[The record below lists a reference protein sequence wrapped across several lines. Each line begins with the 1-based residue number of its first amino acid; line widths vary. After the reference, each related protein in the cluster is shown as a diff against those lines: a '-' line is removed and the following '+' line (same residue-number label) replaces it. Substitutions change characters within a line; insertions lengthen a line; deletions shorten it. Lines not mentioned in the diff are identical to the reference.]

1 MLFAIGTKVRLKH
14 TGDQGEVTEMLA
26 DGMLN
31 VWIPS
36 QQMEIPIFEEDLIR
50 EQDYQATPKQAKKPT
65 ISPIVNTSTKKLVQ
79 YTSPIATDQ
88 YTVFK
93 SQGLQLAFDPQYD
106 IEGLTT
112 HYQVFLLNDSKAEF
126 IFSVQRNL
134 PNHFAKKMHGKLTAY
149 SSYQLTDLLFDQLN
163 DTPTYDLE
171 CWEVTTAGT
180 GNKQQK
186 TLKIKAKQFFKKVKI
201 APLLD
206 RAVHLYLLF
215 NSITP
220 QQKVKEEDLKSYTQ
234 KNVRPV
240 KYQKLGKRSYSIH
253 DVEEYA
259 NFTGEIDLHIENL
272 SSRKG
277 KMSSSEKL
285 QLQLDHFEQYIEK
298 AIRLGVPRIYVIHGI
313 GKGKLKNM
321 IASRLIQMPEVKT
334 FKNEYHP
341 RYGWGATEVIF

>member
-31 VWIPS
+31 VWIPT

-50 EQDYQATPKQAKKPT
+50 EQDYQETPTKTKTNPTPIAATPTEK
-65 ISPIVNTSTKKLVQ
+65 IIQ
-79 YTSPIATDQ
+79 YAAPATTDN
-88 YTVFK
+88 YAAFK
-93 SQGLQLAFDPQYD
+93 SQGLQLAFDPKYD

-112 HYQVFLLNDSKAEF
+112 HYEVFLLNDMASEF
-126 IFSVQRNL
+126 IFSTQRNL
-134 PNHFAKKMHGKLTAY
+134 PNQSTKKTHGKITAY
-149 SSYQLTDLLFDQLN
+149 ASYQLADLLFDQLN
-163 DTPTYDLE
+163 DTPTYEIE

-206 RAVHLYLLF
+206 RAVHLYVLF
-215 NSITP
+215 DSLAS
-220 QQKVKEEDLKSYTQ
+220 KKLDKEEDLKSYTQ

-240 KYQKLGKRSYSIH
+240 QYQKSRNNSYNVH
-253 DVEEYA
+253 NVEEYA
-259 NFTGEIDLHIENL
+259 NFKGEIDLHIENL
-272 SSRKG
+272 ASRKG

-285 QLQLDHFEQYIEK
+285 QLQLDHFEKYIDK

-321 IASRLIQMPEVKT
+321 IASRLIQMPEVTT

>member
-31 VWIPS
+31 VWIPA
-36 QQMEIPIFEEDLIR
+36 QDMEIPIFEEDLIR
-50 EQDYQATPKQAKKPT
+50 EQDYRAPINKIKTTSTPITPKD
-65 ISPIVNTSTKKLVQ
+65 KLVQ
-79 YTSPIATDQ
+79 YAPPATTDQ
-88 YTVFK
+88 YTTFK
-93 SQGLQLAFDPQYD
+93 SQGLQLAFDPKYD

-112 HYQVFLLNDSKAEF
+112 HYQVFLLNDTTAEF
-126 IFSVQRNL
+126 IFSSQRIL
-134 PNHFAKKMHGKLTAY
+134 PDQSTKITHGKLTAH
-149 SSYQLTDLLFDQLN
+149 SSYQLEDLLFDQLN
-163 DTPTYDLE
+163 DTPTYEIE
-171 CWEVTTAGT
+171 CWKVTTAGT
-180 GNKQQK
+180 GNKQDK
-186 TLKIKAKQFFKKVKI
+186 SLKIKAKQFFKKVKI
-201 APLLD
+201 APLID
-206 RAVHLYLLF
+206 RAVHLYILF
-215 NSITP
+215 D
-220 QQKVKEEDLKSYTQ
+220 KVATKKSAKAEDLKTYTQ

-240 KYQKLGKRSYSIH
+240 HLQRPNPNKYKVH

-259 NFTGEIDLHIENL
+259 NFSGEIDLHIENL

-277 KMSSSEKL
+277 KMNSSEKL
-285 QLQLDHFEQYIEK
+285 QLQLEHFERYIEK

-313 GKGKLKNM
+313 GKGKLRNM

>member
-14 TGDQGEVTEMLA
+14 TGDHGEVTEMLA

-31 VWIPS
+31 VWIPA
-36 QQMEIPIFEEDLIR
+36 QEMEIPVFEDDLVR
-50 EQDYQATPKQAKKPT
+50 EQDFKAAPKKNKKPAPVATPPVEK
-65 ISPIVNTSTKKLVQ
+65 IVQ
-79 YTSPIATDQ
+79 YAPPATTDN
-88 YTVFK
+88 YTTFK
-93 SQGLQLAFDPQYD
+93 SQGLQLAFDPKYD

-112 HYQVFLLNDSKAEF
+112 HYQVFLLNDSTAEF
-126 IFSVQRNL
+126 LFSSQRTL
-134 PNHFAKKMHGKLTAY
+134 PNQSAKKTHGKLTAH
-149 SSYQLTDLLFDQLN
+149 STYQLEDVLFDQLN
-163 DTPTYDLE
+163 DTPIYEIE
-171 CWEVTTAGT
+171 CWEITTAGT

-186 TLKIKAKQFFKKVKI
+186 TLKVKAKQFFKKVKI

-206 RAVHLYLLF
+206 RAVHLYVLF
-215 NSITP
+215 DRVIP
-220 QQKVKEEDLKSYTQ
+220 KKKEKEDDLKSYTQ

-240 KYQKLGKRSYSIH
+240 QYQKTGNQNYNVH
-253 DVEEYA
+253 DVKEYA

-272 SSRKG
+272 PSRKG
-277 KMSSSEKL
+277 KMSSGEKL
-285 QLQLDHFEQYIEK
+285 QLQLDHFEKYVDK

>member
-14 TGDQGEVTEMLA
+14 TGDQGEVTKMLA

-31 VWIPS
+31 VWIPA
-36 QQMEIPIFEEDLIR
+36 QEMEIPIFEEDLIR
-50 EQDYQATPKQAKKPT
+50 EQDYQTKPKKTKKSIPSLPVPT
-65 ISPIVNTSTKKLVQ
+65 TKKLVQ
-79 YTSPIATDQ
+79 YTPPVVNEQ
-88 YTVFK
+88 YTVFE
-93 SQGLQLAFDPQYD
+93 SQGLQLVFDPKYD

-112 HYQVFLLNDSKAEF
+112 HYAVFLLNDAKAEF
-126 IFSVQRNL
+126 IFSIQRHL
-134 PNHFAKKMHGKLTAY
+134 PNRFAKKTHGKLTAY
-149 SSYQLTDLLFDQLN
+149 STYQLDNLLFDQLN
-163 DTPTYDLE
+163 DTPTYEIE
-171 CWEVTTAGT
+171 CWKVTTAGT

-186 TLKIKAKQFFKKVKI
+186 MLKIKAKQFFKKVKI
-201 APLLD
+201 ASLLD

-215 NSITP
+215 DTITP
-220 QQKVKEEDLKSYTQ
+220 KKKTKEDDLKSYTQ

-240 KYQKLGKRSYSIH
+240 QYQEARNQQYNVH
-253 DVEEYA
+253 DVKEYA
-259 NFTGEIDLHIENL
+259 NFKGEIDLHVENL
-272 SSRKG
+272 QSRKG

-285 QLQLDHFEQYIEK
+285 QLQLDHFEQYMDK

-313 GKGKLKNM
+313 GKGKLKNR

>member
-14 TGDQGEVTEMLA
+14 TGDQGEVTQMLA

-31 VWIPS
+31 VWIPA
-36 QQMEIPIFEEDLIR
+36 QEMEIPIFEEDLIR
-50 EQDYQATPKQAKKPT
+50 EQDYKAPAPKVKKTTPSATPTPSEK
-65 ISPIVNTSTKKLVQ
+65 VVQ
-79 YTSPIATDQ
+79 YAPPASTDN
-88 YTVFK
+88 YSTFK
-93 SQGLQLAFDPQYD
+93 SQGVQLAFDPKYD
-106 IEGLTT
+106 IDGRTT
-112 HYQVFLLNDSKAEF
+112 HYEVFLLNDAATEF
-126 IFSVQRNL
+126 IFSIKRNL
-134 PNHFAKKMHGKLTAY
+134 PTPSATTTHGKLTAH
-149 SSYQLTDLLFDQLN
+149 SSFQLDNLLFDQLN
-163 DTPTYDLE
+163 DTPIFDIE

-186 TLKIKAKQFFKKVKI
+186 SLKIKAKQFFKKVNI

-206 RAVHLYLLF
+206 RAVHLYVLF
-215 NSITP
+215 ENAAKKI
-220 QQKVKEEDLKSYTQ
+220 KKEEDLKAYTQ

-240 KYQKLGKRSYSIH
+240 QYQKSGNDKYNVH
-253 DVEEYA
+253 DVKEYA
-259 NFTGEIDLHIENL
+259 NFSGEIDLHIENL
-272 SSRKG
+272 PSRKG

-285 QLQLDHFEQYIEK
+285 QLQLDHFEQYIDK

-313 GKGKLKNM
+313 GKGKLRNM

>member
-14 TGDQGEVTEMLA
+14 TGDHGEVTKMLA

-31 VWIPS
+31 VWIPA
-36 QQMEIPIFEEDLIR
+36 QEMEIPVFEEDLIR
-50 EQDYQATPKQAKKPT
+50 EQDYQAPIAKVKTSLNAIPTPSEK
-65 ISPIVNTSTKKLVQ
+65 VVQ
-79 YTSPIATDQ
+79 YAPPASTDN
-88 YTVFK
+88 YSAFK
-93 SQGLQLAFDPQYD
+93 SQGVQLAFDPKYD
-106 IEGLTT
+106 IDGRTT
-112 HYQVFLLNDSKAEF
+112 HYEVFLLNDADAEF
-126 IFSVQRNL
+126 IFSIKSNL
-134 PNHFAKKMHGKLTAY
+134 PNQSAKTTHGKLIAH
-149 SSYQLTDLLFDQLN
+149 SSFQLDNLLFDQLN
-163 DTPTYDLE
+163 DTPIFDIE

-186 TLKIKAKQFFKKVKI
+186 SLKIKAKQFFKKVNI

-206 RAVHLYLLF
+206 RAVHLYVLF
-215 NSITP
+215 ENTATKKP
-220 QQKVKEEDLKSYTQ
+220 NKEEGLKAYTQ

-240 KYQKLGKRSYSIH
+240 QYQQSGNDKYNVH
-253 DVEEYA
+253 DVKEYA
-259 NFTGEIDLHIENL
+259 NFSGEIDLHIENL

-285 QLQLDHFEQYIEK
+285 QLQLDHFERYLDK

-313 GKGKLKNM
+313 GKGKLRNM

>member
-31 VWIPS
+31 VWIPT
-36 QQMEIPIFEEDLIR
+36 QEMEIPVFEDDLIR
-50 EQDYQATPKQAKKPT
+50 EQDYQAAPKK
-65 ISPIVNTSTKKLVQ
+65 TKKSTILPSADVYIKKLIQ
-79 YTSPIATDQ
+79 YSPPVVTEN
-88 YTVFK
+88 YTVFT
-93 SQGLQLAFDPQYD
+93 SQGLQLAFDPKYD
-106 IEGLTT
+106 IEGLTR
-112 HYQVFLLNDSKAEF
+112 HYQVYLLNDTKKEF
-126 IFSVQRNL
+126 LFSSQRSL
-134 PNHFAKKMHGKLTAY
+134 PNQFPKKTDGKITAY
-149 SSYQLTDLLFDQLN
+149 SSYQLADLLFDQLN
-163 DTPTYDLE
+163 DTPTYEIE
-171 CWEVTTAGT
+171 CWEITTAGT

-186 TLKIKAKQFFKKVKI
+186 TLKVKAKQFFKKVKI

-206 RAVHLYLLF
+206 RAVHLYVLF
-215 NSITP
+215 NSVVP
-220 QQKVKEEDLKSYTQ
+220 KKKGKEDDLKSYTQ

-240 KYQKLGKRSYSIH
+240 QYQKSGNQKYNLH

-259 NFTGEIDLHIENL
+259 NFKGEIDLHIENL
-272 SSRKG
+272 PSRKG

-285 QLQLDHFEQYIEK
+285 QLQLDHFEKYIDK

-341 RYGWGATEVIF
+341 RYGWGATEVIL